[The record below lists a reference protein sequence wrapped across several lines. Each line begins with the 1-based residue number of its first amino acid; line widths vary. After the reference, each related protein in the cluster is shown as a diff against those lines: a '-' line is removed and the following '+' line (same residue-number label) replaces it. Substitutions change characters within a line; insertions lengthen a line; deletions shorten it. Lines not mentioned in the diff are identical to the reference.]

1 MGFVHFLIEL
11 LKDPRTII
19 AQWIAM
25 GVAPTLGF
33 IFLIVFL
40 FPILS
45 VALVSGFGFV
55 VWILQMIF
63 GPPGPSN

>member
-1 MGFVHFLIEL
+1 M
-11 LKDPRTII
+11 RT
-19 AQWIAM
+19 
-25 GVAPTLGF
+25 APQDAAPHGRREETRLF